1 MTRRFAVF
9 SPCGNYRYWL
19 RRELGSG
26 SGRAL
31 WIMMNPSRAGADR
44 NDATTT
50 LTSNLSRAH
59 GFAEHAQVNL
69 SAQIEPDS
77 TQLNTCSGASDP
89 LNLRAIMAGLRWVDC
104 EPGGQVIIAWGANK
118 HLKQNEA
125 KVLRLL
131 KGRPLLCLGQTQDGS
146 PRFPRGIRRDAK
158 LIAFKP

>member
-1 MTRRFAVF
+1 
-9 SPCGNYRYWL
+9 
-19 RRELGSG
+19 
-26 SGRAL
+26 
-31 WIMMNPSRAGADR
+31 MNPSRAGADK

-77 TQLNTCSGASDP
+77 TQLDGASGAEDP
-89 LNLRAIMAGLRWVDC
+89 LNLRAIKAGLKWVDA
-104 EPGGQVIIAWGANK
+104 GAGQIVVAWGANK
-118 HLKQNEA
+118 HLKYNEA

-131 KGRPLLCLGQTQDGS
+131 KGRALLCLGQTQDGS

-158 LIAFKP
+158 FIAYRR